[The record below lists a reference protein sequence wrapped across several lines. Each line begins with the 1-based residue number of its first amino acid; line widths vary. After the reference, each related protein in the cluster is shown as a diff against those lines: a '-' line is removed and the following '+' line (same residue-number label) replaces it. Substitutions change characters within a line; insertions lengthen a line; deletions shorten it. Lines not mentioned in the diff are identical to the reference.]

1 MSEWKKVK
9 IGMFLK
15 DVATRIGL
23 YYVKSKERICE

>member
-15 DVATRIGL
+15 DIATRIGL
-23 YYVKSKERICE
+23 YYVKSREKKC